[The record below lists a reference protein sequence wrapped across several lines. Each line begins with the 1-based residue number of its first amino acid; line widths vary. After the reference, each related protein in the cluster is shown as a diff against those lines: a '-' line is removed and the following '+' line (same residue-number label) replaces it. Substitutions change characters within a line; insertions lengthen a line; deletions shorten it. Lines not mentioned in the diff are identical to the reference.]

1 MKFKYIFFII
11 IIFIFTSCY
20 KKKNNQLA
28 KNYYEQSLVEAE
40 EKNFKKALQLVD
52 KSLSE
57 SPTPQAYALKAT
69 LFYQINEFQ
78 ESVSLF
84 KKIIRDKET
93 PSTMKAD
100 IMNNYSCALLA
111 LGKKEEAK
119 DNWKI
124 LTKDKNYLSPEVA
137 WFNLGLLEFYEASEK
152 GFIPELAKDKLLNA
166 LRNFTNAISIATEYI
181 DAYFYLGLTYLK
193 LKDYAKAKEVVINL
207 ITKEPKH
214 EAANLLLDEIN
225 KEIANR
231 YQN

>member
-1 MKFKYIFFII
+1 M
-11 IIFIFTSCY
+11 
-20 KKKNNQLA
+20 L
-28 KNYYEQSLVEAE
+28 EAE

-52 KSLSE
+52 KSIQE

-93 PSTMKAD
+93 PATIKAD

-111 LGKKEEAK
+111 SGQKEEAK
-119 DNWKI
+119 ENWRI

-137 WFNLGLLEFYEASEK
+137 WFNLGLLDFYEASEK
-152 GFIPELAKDKLLNA
+152 GFIPELSKTKLANA
-166 LRNFTNAISIATEYI
+166 LKNFSNAVAIASEYI

-193 LKDYAKAKEVVINL
+193 LKDYERAREVVINL

-214 EAANLLLDEIN
+214 EAARLLLEEIN
-225 KEIANR
+225 KEIADSN
-231 YQN
+231 